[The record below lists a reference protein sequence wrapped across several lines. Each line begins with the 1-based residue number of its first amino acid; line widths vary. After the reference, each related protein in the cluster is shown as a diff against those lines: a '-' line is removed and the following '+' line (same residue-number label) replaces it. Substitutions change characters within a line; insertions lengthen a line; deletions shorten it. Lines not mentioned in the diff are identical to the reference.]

1 MMWALF
7 MQRLGFDDCWL
18 MRPAY
23 CWHRLRVDLELMTFS
38 SRRGGVRG
46 SFYNMTPLLQ
56 RRRVHCVAESN
67 LGFEERAKLVT
78 RSASFFVPSKLFA
91 RSGAGGGRG
100 PSAEARRF
108 FFSMMLRR
116 LPEIACM

>member
-1 MMWALF
+1 MWALF

-56 RRRVHCVAESN
+56 RRRVHCVAENS
-67 LGFEERAKLVT
+67 LSFLRACEAGDAVCFIFCAKQALRAQWRRGWTRAERRGQA
-78 RSASFFVPSKLFA
+78 FFLLDDVAPPA
-91 RSGAGGGRG
+91 
-100 PSAEARRF
+100 
-108 FFSMMLRR
+108 
-116 LPEIACM
+116 